1 MRYPFPFRQIG
12 WGKLLPT
19 FGGRVL
25 SFARLLPPGGGDA
38 ESRELRMELERTRVE
53 QAPGVPLL
61 PLLGRFLVG
70 NDAPVGAVWRLLPWN
85 RGRAPACALRCSY
98 LDDDTRIVRD
108 RDGAFFVYV
117 RCDDA

>member
-1 MRYPFPFRQIG
+1 M
-12 WGKLLPT
+12 
-19 FGGRVL
+19 L

-53 QAPGVPLL
+53 QAPGVPLM

-98 LDDDTRIVRD
+98 LDDDTRVVRD